1 MRIWPF
7 RRSRAEE
14 DAERLLAAVAA
25 ASRRPDFFG
34 ENRVPDTLEGR
45 FELVTLNAAL
55 ALIRLRAAPGAEPL
69 AQAFADRLFRYLDA
83 GLREAGVSDTAVPK
97 RMHKLAGSFYGRLD
111 AYSRAFADIAGLEG
125 ALEGALSRNV
135 WRVESHPF
143 AALLAAYAA
152 DAARRQAAAPVAAL
166 WDPAFWAGR

>member
-7 RRSRAEE
+7 RRSRSEE

-34 ENRVPDTLEGR
+34 ENKVPDTLEGR

-55 ALIRLRAAPGAEPL
+55 ALIRLRGADGAEPL
-69 AQAFADRLFRYLDA
+69 AQAFADKLFRYLDA

-111 AYSRAFADIAGLEG
+111 AYAGALADAARLEG
-125 ALEGALSRNV
+125 ALARNV
-135 WRVESHPF
+135 WRAQSHPF
-143 AALLAAYAA
+143 AASLAAYAL

-166 WDPAFWAGR
+166 WDPAVWPAR